1 MKVVNVKYISEY
13 KLEIQFSDNTVK
25 NVDLKQF
32 LLSAKNPMTTTFRDI
47 ELFKQV
53 KVVHGHLSWND
64 GEMDLSAESL
74 YNWKD

>member
-1 MKVVNVKYISEY
+1 MKITAVKYLKDY
-13 KLEIQFSDNTVK
+13 LLEITFSDNVVK
-25 NVDLKQF
+25 QVDLGGF
-32 LLSAKNPMTTTFRDI
+32 LMSAQNPMTTAFLDV

-53 KVVHGHLSWND
+53 KVEYGNLSWN

>member
-1 MKVVNVKYISEY
+1 MKIVDVKHLSEY
-13 KLEIQFSDNTVK
+13 RLEIKFSDNTVK
-25 NVDLKQF
+25 QVDLKNF
-32 LLSAKNPMTTTFRDI
+32 LLSSKNPMTSTYRDV

-53 KVVHGHLSWND
+53 RVAHGHLSWGD